1 MCIYWYS
8 ICMVKKKKKV
18 HKNTKKLHSSV
29 KKIQWDIKR
38 IFLPLGV
45 AVLTLFA
52 STQVVYTQGF
62 TSDVLGDEDKAQEEQ
77 QKEAEKHQEE
87 QEKEQEK
94 QQKEFETETE
104 TETET
109 ADSLKVKTKVEDNG
123 VVKTE
128 IEAEKIHFKFEEE
141 NGEVKLRV
149 EDGEGTEVRTRVHTK
164 ERDEL
169 EQELE
174 DEDIRI
180 SSEDGKMEIEHNAV
194 RTRMNF
200 PLSMDS
206 VTRELIVTTP
216 EGERTLA
223 VLPDEVLNT
232 LIAKNIMTPI
242 ASGSGLPMGAS
253 SSAEIVHSV
262 ELKMVKGNLV
272 YEVEGKKK
280 EKFFGILPVS
290 LPRTVTVSALSG
302 EVLSQTES
310 LFSKIL
316 GILSF

>member
-1 MCIYWYS
+1 
-8 ICMVKKKKKV
+8 MVKKKKKV

-52 STQVVYTQGF
+52 SSQVVYTQGF
-62 TSDVLGDEDKAQEEQ
+62 TSDVLGDEDRAQEEQ
-77 QKEAEKHQEE
+77 QKEAEKQQEE
-87 QEKEQEK
+87 QKKEAEK
-94 QQKEFETETE
+94 QQKESE

-253 SSAEIVHSV
+253 VSAEIAHSV